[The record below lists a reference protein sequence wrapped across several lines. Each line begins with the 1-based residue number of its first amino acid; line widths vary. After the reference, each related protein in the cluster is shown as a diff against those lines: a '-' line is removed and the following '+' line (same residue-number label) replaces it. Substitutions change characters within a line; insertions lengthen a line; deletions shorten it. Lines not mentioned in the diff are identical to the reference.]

1 MACRGSRLTLCLQVQ
16 ASSDP
21 SDIQDSSPG
30 DSEALFA
37 VCLAFVKDPE
47 GFFGL
52 GASENYGDLS
62 DEDFKRACKVSVP
75 SKGISEVA
83 LKRIFCQLDRDNSGK
98 ISLEELTKAT
108 EVARHFYKESMVE
121 DVILATLV
129 RLSKRESNGE
139 DLAHL
144 SLDLVC
150 DALKDKVPEA
160 LAKRAEEVRDML
172 GRKEKADKKQKDQGI
187 GKFAMATY
195 GEATAYDEGL
205 SSIGTPH
212 PNIFEHI
219 QKEATEGP
227 DSEDAFTT
235 WNSGDI
241 HTSPLKE
248 WDFVF
253 DPFVPASVN
262 KNTPLNKW
270 IPKHVYGG
278 NRAPIRLRVFL
289 HATSATLMASGIRF
303 GDYKKAHE
311 LPETDPQWLHPE
323 EVDLVQVITLRFV
336 KSQLDAVSLINALS
350 KNAAMKGTYKL
361 EWARMK
367 VGRIVDALSEGLREK
382 DESAASCTYKFL
394 VGKLTEKGMAKEEEI
409 EAILD
414 HYHAKLAEANMSE
427 AEVIGEQQPYIC
439 VSYYYTCVLELL
451 YLCHLYTIDVSSYY
465 HVCPCPN

>member
-1 MACRGSRLTLCLQVQ
+1 M
-16 ASSDP
+16 
-21 SDIQDSSPG
+21 
-30 DSEALFA
+30 F
-37 VCLAFVKDPE
+37 LAFVKDPE
-47 GFFGL
+47 GFFER

-62 DEDFKRACKVSVP
+62 VEDFKRACKASVP
-75 SKGISEVA
+75 RKGISEGA
-83 LKRIFCQLDRDNSGK
+83 LKSIFCQLDRDNRGM
-98 ISLEELTKAT
+98 ISLEDLTKAT
-108 EVARHFYKESMVE
+108 EVARHFYKEAMVE

-129 RLSKRESNGE
+129 QLSKRESNGE

-144 SLDLVC
+144 SFDLVRG
-150 DALKDKVPEA
+150 AVKDKVPEA

-235 WNSGDI
+235 WNSGEI

-289 HATSATLMASGIRF
+289 HATSAMASGIRF

-311 LPETDPQWLHPE
+311 LPETYPQWLHID
-323 EVDLVQVITLRFV
+323 EVDLVKVITLRFV
-336 KSQLDAVSLINALS
+336 KSQLDAVSLINAFS
-350 KNAAMKGTYKL
+350 KKAALKGTYKF

-367 VGRIVDALSEGLREK
+367 VGRIIDALSEGLREK
-382 DESAASCTYKFL
+382 DGSATSCSYKFL
-394 VGKLTEKGMAKEEEI
+394 VGKLTGKDIATEEEI

-427 AEVIGEQQPYIC
+427 AEVIGETTVC
-439 VSYYYTCVLELL
+439 MSLL
-451 YLCHLYTIDVSSYY
+451 LL
-465 HVCPCPN
+465 

>member
-1 MACRGSRLTLCLQVQ
+1 M
-16 ASSDP
+16 
-21 SDIQDSSPG
+21 
-30 DSEALFA
+30 F
-37 VCLAFVKDPE
+37 LAFVKDPE
-47 GFFGL
+47 GFFER

-62 DEDFKRACKVSVP
+62 VEDFKRACKASVP
-75 SKGISEVA
+75 RKGISEGA
-83 LKRIFCQLDRDNSGK
+83 LKSIFCQLDRDNRGM
-98 ISLEELTKAT
+98 ISLEDLTKAT
-108 EVARHFYKESMVE
+108 EVARHFYKEAMVE

-129 RLSKRESNGE
+129 QLSKRESNGE

-144 SLDLVC
+144 SFDLVRG
-150 DALKDKVPEA
+150 AVKDKVPEA

-227 DSEDAFTT
+227 DSKDAFTT
-235 WNSGDI
+235 WNSGEI

-253 DPFVPASVN
+253 DPFQPASVN

-289 HATSATLMASGIRF
+289 HATSAMTSGIRF

-311 LPETDPQWLHPE
+311 LPETYPQWLHID
-323 EVDLVQVITLRFV
+323 EVDLVKVITLRFV
-336 KSQLDAVSLINALS
+336 KSQLDAVSLINAFS
-350 KNAAMKGTYKL
+350 KKAALKGTYKF

-367 VGRIVDALSEGLREK
+367 VGRIIDALSEGLREK
-382 DESAASCTYKFL
+382 DGSASSCSYKFL
-394 VGKLTEKGMAKEEEI
+394 VGKLTGKDIATEEEV

-427 AEVIGEQQPYIC
+427 AEVIGETTVC
-439 VSYYYTCVLELL
+439 MSLL
-451 YLCHLYTIDVSSYY
+451 LL
-465 HVCPCPN
+465 

>member
-1 MACRGSRLTLCLQVQ
+1 M
-16 ASSDP
+16 
-21 SDIQDSSPG
+21 
-30 DSEALFA
+30 F
-37 VCLAFVKDPE
+37 LAFVKDPE
-47 GFFGL
+47 GFFER

-62 DEDFKRACKVSVP
+62 VEDFKRACKASVP
-75 SKGISEVA
+75 RKGISEGA
-83 LKRIFCQLDRDNSGK
+83 LKSIFCQLDRDNRGM
-98 ISLEELTKAT
+98 ISLEDLTKAT
-108 EVARHFYKESMVE
+108 EVARHFYKEAMVE

-129 RLSKRESNGE
+129 QLSKRESNGE

-144 SLDLVC
+144 SFDLVRG
-150 DALKDKVPEA
+150 AVKDKVPEA

-227 DSEDAFTT
+227 DSKDAFTT
-235 WNSGDI
+235 WNSGEI

-253 DPFVPASVN
+253 DPFQPASVN

-289 HATSATLMASGIRF
+289 HVTSATLMASGIRF

-311 LPETDPQWLHPE
+311 LPETYPQWLHID
-323 EVDLVQVITLRFV
+323 EVDLVKVITLRFV
-336 KSQLDAVSLINALS
+336 KSQLDAVSLINAFS
-350 KNAAMKGTYKL
+350 KKAGLKGKYKL
-361 EWARMK
+361 ERAKKK
-367 VGRIVDALSEGLREK
+367 VGRIVVALSEGLHER
-382 DESAASCTYKFL
+382 DGSASSCTYDFL
-394 VGKLTEKGMAKEEEI
+394 VGKLKGMATEDEL

-414 HYHAKLAEANMSE
+414 HYHAKFAEENMSE
-427 AEVIGEQQPYIC
+427 AEVVGMREYSGPLYVKVKNEIKEQDC
-439 VSYYYTCVLELL
+439 VAST
-451 YLCHLYTIDVSSYY
+451 SR
-465 HVCPCPN
+465 